1 MTLKNIIEKRRSVRK
16 FKADEKVPKDLI
28 NELID
33 AARLAPSACN
43 AQPSRF
49 ILIEDDKTKELL
61 KENNIFR
68 QAFVYEAPLIIVCL
82 GDASVFP
89 KERLEKN
96 YGSFDEEVL
105 GDVGAI
111 RDVAIATQNL
121 VLMATELGLGTCY
134 IGLVDRKKIKEILE
148 IPQNYVLPFVI
159 ITGYPAEEPKSSPR
173 KSVKEVIIKNL

>member
-1 MTLKNIIEKRRSVRK
+1 MTLKQIIEKRRSVRK
-16 FKADEKVPKDLI
+16 FKDEKIQEDLV

-43 AQPSRF
+43 AQPTRF
-49 ILIEDDKTKELL
+49 ILIQDNKTKELL

-68 QAFVYEAPLIIVCL
+68 QAFVYDAPLIIVCL

-89 KERLEKN
+89 NETLKKH
-96 YGSFDEEVL
+96 YGSFDKEVL

-121 VLMATELGLGTCY
+121 VLMAIELGLGTCY

-148 IPQNYVLPFVI
+148 IPKNYVLPFVI
-159 ITGYPAEEPKSSPR
+159 VAGYPDESPKASAR
-173 KSVKEVIIKNL
+173 KSTKEIIIKKL